1 MAQLEISNFNLAF
14 FQPPRNPL
22 SDVMFSEILS
32 MVLPSFPLADQ
43 ISNPI
48 LFARRKEGGQISMTP
63 VFVQFLNFETKNF
76 DSDIKLTKEIVD
88 NYFAKYK
95 TDKVR
100 QIVIRFVSMKEA
112 SFQDEERQL
121 IKGEHFK
128 LTPDN
133 GKILTPS
140 GDVKV
145 GVRLIFRRDD
155 KRYDVKVE
163 PYFNKIEFNYIDFSV
178 VLQNVDV
185 SPHDAYGLV
194 EQESLFF
201 VKEFSKIIE

>member
-1 MAQLEISNFNLAF
+1 MAELRISNFNLAF
-14 FQPPRNPL
+14 FQPPRDPL
-22 SDVMFSEILS
+22 PDEMFSEILL
-32 MVLPSFPLADQ
+32 MVLPRFPLADQ

-48 LFARRKEGGQISMTP
+48 LVARRKEGGQISMTP

-76 DSDIKLTKEIVD
+76 GSDIKLTKEIAD
-88 NYFAKYK
+88 DYFAKYK
-95 TDKVR
+95 TDKVH
-100 QIVIRFVSMKEA
+100 QVVIRFVSIKDA

-128 LTPDN
+128 LTLDN

-145 GVRLIFRRDD
+145 GVRLVFRRDD
-155 KRYDVKVE
+155 KKYDVKIE
-163 PYFNKIEFNYIDFSV
+163 PYFNKIESNYIDFNV
-178 VLQNVDV
+178 VLPNVDI
-185 SPHDAYGLV
+185 SPHDVYGLV

-201 VKEFSKIIE
+201 LKEFSKIIE